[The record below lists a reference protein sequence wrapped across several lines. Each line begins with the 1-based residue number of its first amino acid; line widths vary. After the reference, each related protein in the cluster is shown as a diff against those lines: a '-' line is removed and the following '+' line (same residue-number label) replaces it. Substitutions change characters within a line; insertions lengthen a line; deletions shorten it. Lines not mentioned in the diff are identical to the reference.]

1 MEILNIEDETDFNP
15 DYYVY
20 TDGACSNNGRENAK
34 AGIGIFL
41 GQDDPRNVS
50 EPVEGKQSNNTA
62 ELIAIIKTWP
72 IIKQDILNSKK
83 VTIVSDSVYAIRCA
97 SSYGEKCSNQ
107 GWKKDIPNKY
117 LVKIAF
123 EIYHDQQ
130 NVQFMHIK
138 AHTSNLDI
146 HSLGNDGADKLANKG
161 LGLVKR
167 SNLTDN
173 RIYLNVPFSMK
184 DHAKKKG
191 AKWDGKKKSW
201 FVYSDYKLKE
211 ELLEMFPVK

>member
-146 HSLGNDGADKLANKG
+146 HSLGNDGADKLANKAIG
-161 LGLVKR
+161 LEHCPYDKPEKV
-167 SNLTDN
+167 
-173 RIYLNVPFSMK
+173 YLNVSYQEKATIKTMGGK
-184 DHAKKKG
+184 WDVKKK
-191 AKWDGKKKSW
+191 KW
-201 FVYSDYKLKE
+201 FIHSDNVNKDRII
-211 ELLEMFPVK
+211 ELFG

>member
-1 MEILNIEDETDFNP
+1 MEILNIEDETGFNP

-41 GQDDPRNVS
+41 GQDDPRNVC

-62 ELIAIIKTWP
+62 ELTAIIKSWH
-72 IIKQDILNSKK
+72 IIKNDILMGKR

-97 SSYGEKCSNQ
+97 SSYGEKCSGQ
-107 GWKKDIPNKY
+107 GWKKDIPNKD

-138 AHTSNLDI
+138 AHTNNQDV
-146 HSLGNDGADKLANKG
+146 HSLGNDGADKLANKAIG
-161 LGLVKR
+161 LEHCPYDKQE
-167 SNLTDN
+167 
-173 RIYLNVPFSMK
+173 NV
-184 DHAKKKG
+184 
-191 AKWDGKKKSW
+191 
-201 FVYSDYKLKE
+201 
-211 ELLEMFPVK
+211 